1 MEIVNYSVKLKQ
13 NVFSFTDACF
23 SELGKKFEPEGR
35 HAFYNN
41 IEKAFEVFFCLTSD
55 DDRVIGTVALKK
67 LNDNTS
73 ELKALYLDSRYR
85 GQGWGK
91 QLINVIIAEARN
103 SGYKTIVL
111 DSMKQYK
118 EARKLYE
125 KCGFIDCARYNDNIY
140 ADVFMKLEL

>member
-1 MEIVNYSVKLKQ
+1 MEIVHYSKRLKQ

-41 IEKAFEVFFCLTSD
+41 IEKTFEVFFCLTSD

-67 LNDNTS
+67 L
-73 ELKALYLDSRYR
+73 
-85 GQGWGK
+85 
-91 QLINVIIAEARN
+91 
-103 SGYKTIVL
+103 
-111 DSMKQYK
+111 
-118 EARKLYE
+118 
-125 KCGFIDCARYNDNIY
+125 DNIY